1 MFIRLLDKFTLNMD
15 TVDFTGNLAK
25 DAGGALF
32 IYGEGKTEAIWTH
45 CNFLSNKV
53 NNEGSYPTISGGSV
67 LASNQSIEILWIKQG
82 EVKGNLLNEKARG
95 STVDIRQ
102 ALINNLT
109 LEDMVISENIANHS
123 GSGFLNVETSYDVA
137 SVNMDIRN
145 CQAFNNTGKN
155 KAGFLNVV
163 VNKVG
168 KATLAVRNTSF
179 SEHKCTWWCS
189 GAIIAIYVRSD
200 LYENDKYIS
209 LDIEGSNI
217 TGNKPNQAGAV
228 HVSVGKVNTIV
239 KIINSKFVSNIAENS
254 GGGIRLTANT
264 WSFDQP
270 RSYLKVN
277 LEKVDF
283 LHNILKNDKDNTAN
297 GGALYVN
304 MKMRE
309 IKEVTIDITEV
320 RFINN
325 TSQGNG
331 GALSLTLPA
340 SVTSLSITDS
350 FFKNNQAA
358 RINQGGAIY
367 LYFNLGAAEN
377 EEIIPPTILVH
388 SSKFTEN
395 VAGQGGSLYQASS
408 AAIEGTLTINKSHII
423 CCREQRN
430 KKYAQNGSLILASLS
445 TTLANIFFQEYPN
458 HENSIC
464 AVAGV
469 VLDHDGDPH
478 SLENITLNC
487 ENSRPFFLAKTITIE
502 NNDTESEN
510 PTVLDAK
517 VAPLDSLMLY
527 CTQCTF
533 LPYTSGNG
541 SITIFNSTAADRMVP
556 NHVCEAND
564 HEHTKCG
571 IYGHYIETK
580 SPCHPCPFGGDCS
593 QGQVKAR
600 PNYWGYTYKKFTYFQ
615 SCPLGYC
622 CNDIDIP
629 CDAHN
634 TCAPH
639 RQSQMCGECEPGY
652 TESLMSRTCIPDEK
666 CKDWW
671 IWPAAVFLAL
681 SYLIWYMYKGDVFP
695 GFEFLMIKVY
705 SYRSAKSN
713 VIHVKSKEHLKDDP
727 YDPSIPLE
735 MKALKDRRIDKG
747 YFDII
752 VYFVNIISLL
762 KVKVEFQTSH
772 VGEGFL
778 YNLEKYFTRYLDVDM
793 QQVANVTVCPFPGVN
808 AVTKTLARP
817 IFVVMILSVWLV
829 LYSVTS
835 LLMGGFRV
843 RKHKFSEKIKV
854 FKLKLIE
861 GYVETMKYSYS
872 GLAGVTFIYLTC
884 VGIGEHYY
892 WKYNAEIQCFSNW
905 QLAVVAFAIVYTVPF
920 SITTILSSHL
930 LKRGKIGY
938 VQFMVGFFL
947 PLPYLIYWTLF
958 YIFFKNSFGQR
969 SISLKSLAKSTG
981 NLMVGH
987 IPEGKIQA
995 EKNVSE
1001 TAQVI
1006 LDTYQ
1011 GPYKDENSAWEGVI
1025 ELHKLLFNT
1034 YYLINNN
1041 IYRLTLCTFTAVI
1054 VLVHHNLV
1062 KPFKNENSNRT
1073 ETLSLSLL
1081 CMACVT
1087 NSIKTVF
1094 TESGI
1099 LVQSNTPTEQLLY
1112 LLNRLDRIMIVILLG
1127 YIIIT
1132 ELYYLIKEFTAKKSQ

>member
-1 MFIRLLDKFTLNMD
+1 MPGEPGAIGATGPPGKYYLSRKKRDINGDMIQIEGEHFVLNPPHFIKKRATNGNITSNDDCPPGERGEDGPDGPLGYAGALGPPGLPGQQGQQGERGPPGPTGEQGPSNSDNVTVTVVAESTTGSPSTENPQGDHLLNEISINIQNSTFHGNSAGTFGGALMFIRLLDSFTLNMD

-25 DAGGALF
+25 DAGGAFLIF
-32 IYGEGKTEAIWTH
+32 GEGETEAIWTH
-45 CNFLSNKV
+45 CNFLSNKIK
-53 NNEGSYPTISGGSV
+53 NEGSHSPIPSGSV
-67 LASNQSIEILWIKQG
+67 LASNQSIEILWIKHGQ
-82 EVKGNLLNEKARG
+82 VKGNLLNEKARG
-95 STVDIRQ
+95 STVDIRHS
-102 ALINNLT
+102 LIHNLT
-109 LEDMVISENIANHS
+109 LEDMVISENTANYT
-123 GSGFLNVETSYDVA
+123 GSGFLGIDTLYDVA
-137 SVNMDIRN
+137 SVNIEIKN
-145 CQAFNNTGKN
+145 CQALNNKGEV
-155 KAGFLNVV
+155 GFLDFRVAKPGMASLV
-163 VNKVG
+163 
-168 KATLAVRNTSF
+168 VRNTSF
-179 SEHKCTWWCS
+179 SHHKCTWSCTA
-189 GAIIAIYVRSD
+189 AIISISATSYNF
-200 LYENDKYIS
+200 YEKDMYIS
-209 LDIEGSNI
+209 LVIEGSNI
-217 TGNKPNQAGAV
+217 TGNKLNEYGAV
-228 HVSVGKVNTIV
+228 YISVGEVDAII
-239 KIINSKFVSNIAENS
+239 KIINSKFISNIAENS
-254 GGGIRLTANT
+254 GGGIRLLASS
-264 WSFDQP
+264 WSLDH
-270 RSYLKVN
+270 RSYLKVH

-283 LHNILKNDKDNTAN
+283 FHNILKNDKDITAN

-304 MKMRE
+304 VQR
-309 IKEVTIDITEV
+309 KEVTIDITEV
-320 RFINN
+320 RCINN

-340 SVTSLSITDS
+340 TASSLTITDS
-350 FFKNNQAA
+350 IFDNNQAA

-367 LYFNLGAAEN
+367 LFLSINHQLHVTEN
-377 EEIIPPTILVH
+377 EEISPPNILVH
-388 SSKFTEN
+388 HSTFTEN
-395 VAGQGGSLYQASS
+395 VAGQGGSIYQASS
-408 AAIEGTLTINKSHII
+408 AAIEGTLTINKSNII

-430 KKYAQNGSLILASLS
+430 KKYAQNGSLIFTSLS
-445 TTLANIFFQEYPN
+445 TTLANNFFQEYPK

-469 VLDHDGDPH
+469 VLDNVGDQH
-478 SLENITLNC
+478 SLENMTLNC
-487 ENSRPFFLAKTITIE
+487 ENSRPFFLVKTITIE

-510 PTVLDAK
+510 STVLDPK
-517 VAPLDSLMLY
+517 VAPLDSLMLF

-541 SITIFNSTAADRMVP
+541 SIIIFNSTAGDRMVP
-556 NHVCEAND
+556 NHVCDPND

-580 SPCHPCPFGGDCS
+580 SPCHACPFGGDCS

-639 RQSQMCGECEPGY
+639 RQGQMCGECEPGY

-681 SYLIWYMYKGDVFP
+681 SYLIWYMYKGDVLP
-695 GFEFLMIKVY
+695 GFEFLMLKVY
-705 SYRSAKSN
+705 SYQSAKSN
-713 VIHVKSKEHLKDDP
+713 VIHAKSKENPKNDP

-843 RKHKFSEKIKV
+843 RKQKFSEKIKV

-861 GYVETMKYSYS
+861 GYVETMKNSYS

-905 QLAVVAFAIVYTVPF
+905 QLAVVAFAIVYTVSIFHNHNPIKLPF
-920 SITTILSSHL
+920 E
-930 LKRGKIGY
+930 KGEDR
-938 VQFMVGFFL
+938 V
-947 PLPYLIYWTLF
+947 
-958 YIFFKNSFGQR
+958 R
-969 SISLKSLAKSTG
+969 SIHGRRFSPAALFDL
-981 NLMVGH
+981 
-987 IPEGKIQA
+987 
-995 EKNVSE
+995 
-1001 TAQVI
+1001 
-1006 LDTYQ
+1006 LD
-1011 GPYKDENSAWEGVI
+1011 SF
-1025 ELHKLLFNT
+1025 LHLF
-1034 YYLINNN
+1034 
-1041 IYRLTLCTFTAVI
+1041 
-1054 VLVHHNLV
+1054 
-1062 KPFKNENSNRT
+1062 
-1073 ETLSLSLL
+1073 
-1081 CMACVT
+1081 
-1087 NSIKTVF
+1087 
-1094 TESGI
+1094 
-1099 LVQSNTPTEQLLY
+1099 
-1112 LLNRLDRIMIVILLG
+1112 
-1127 YIIIT
+1127 
-1132 ELYYLIKEFTAKKSQ
+1132 